1 MKKTVVIG
9 ASENP
14 DRYSHKAILALRKQ
28 GIETHALGLRKG
40 KVSDVL
46 IQTHAKDVRD
56 VDTVS
61 LYVGPANQ
69 EHWLPS
75 ILELRPRRVIFN
87 PGTENPMIEE
97 ILKSSGIEVTH
108 ACTLVLLSTQ
118 QY

>member
-1 MKKTVVIG
+1 LL
-9 ASENP
+9 
-14 DRYSHKAILALRKQ
+14 LALLKTLTVIATKQ
-28 GIETHALGLRKG
+28 GIETHALGLREG
-40 KVSDVL
+40 KVFDVL
-46 IQTHAKDVRD
+46 IQTHAKDFRD

>member
-1 MKKTVVIG
+1 MKKT
-9 ASENP
+9 
-14 DRYSHKAILALRKQ
+14 
-28 GIETHALGLRKG
+28 
-40 KVSDVL
+40 VL
-46 IQTHAKDVRD
+46 IQTHAKDFRD

>member
-9 ASENP
+9 ASENSE
-14 DRYSHKAILALRKQ
+14 RYSHKAILALRKQ
-28 GIETHALGLRKG
+28 GIETNALGLKAG
-40 KVSDVL
+40 KVSDVE
-46 IQTHAKDVRD
+46 IQTDTKDIND
-56 VDTVS
+56 IDTVS

-75 ILELRPRRVIFN
+75 ILELRPKRVIFN
-87 PGTENPMIEE
+87 PGTENPMLEE

-108 ACTLVLLSTQ
+108 ACTVVLLSTR